1 MCYNSSCSCRKN
13 CFSNQAVGIRDICN
27 FKVTNNFAKFT
38 NLKLLHSCDEG
49 FEVRPNA
56 KIELIN
62 SKIVSQYNLEVI
74 EKPLDLVGEI
84 FPNTGGL
91 PVPKRHPARQKY
103 RLLEM
108 ERISN
113 KLGLPIIKQ
122 PKFFPPSDPHLP
134 AKFVIASNK
143 MGNKLHFGNECL
155 KYLWS
160 MDKDLSDH
168 KILQEICEKLNLNFE
183 EMKNLALTEE
193 VNIEYQKNSKDAVN
207 NHVFG
212 APSYVLNNEIFWGQD
227 RLDYL
232 EDALKK

>member
-1 MCYNSSCSCRKN
+1 M
-13 CFSNQAVGIRDICN
+13 
-27 FKVTNNFAKFT
+27 
-38 NLKLLHSCDEG
+38 
-49 FEVRPNA
+49 
-56 KIELIN
+56 KIEYYFSVL
-62 SKIVSQYNLEVI
+62 SPFTYLGADRFTKIVSQYNLEVI

-108 ERISN
+108 ERISI

-183 EMKNLALTEE
+183 EMKNLALTDE